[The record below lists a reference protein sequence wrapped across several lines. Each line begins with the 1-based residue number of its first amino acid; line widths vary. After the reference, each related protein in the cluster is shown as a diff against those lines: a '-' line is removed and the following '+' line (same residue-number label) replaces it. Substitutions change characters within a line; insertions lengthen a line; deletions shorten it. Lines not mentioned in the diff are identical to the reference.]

1 MRAIE
6 DESNQTRGPPGF
18 PKIDVQSLPSLH
30 RITSE
35 SQHRSIERRFFLDEL
50 GNNLEGFGLND
61 FRILLLGLVPQG
73 NLDST
78 Q

>member
-50 GNNLEGFGLND
+50 GNNLEGFGCD
-61 FRILLLGLVPQG
+61 SFLGTISCIGPQR
-73 NLDST
+73 NLDSS